1 MTGRSRTEPAGQVD
15 PAAPATAGAPTR
27 PHGPGPYPVVELA
40 GAQGPPT
47 DGERPAID
55 AVLFDFGHTL
65 FAHAPGPEVLAHE
78 AAALGHPLSTTEAAE
93 LWREIDAAA
102 MDPAEVA
109 RGRDLDGEVWRT
121 RWPVLYGLADRVA
134 PGLGAALDRSFH
146 DPWAWIPYQDTAAV
160 LEALAAAGVA
170 VGVVSNTGWDVRT
183 PFAVRGL
190 DRWVTSFT
198 LSYECG
204 AAKPDPA
211 IFHAA
216 CQALGTTP
224 ARTLMVGD
232 DAIADRGAH
241 AAGLAGVVLVDPTT
255 PRAAPHHLD
264 VVLDLT
270 RR

>member
-1 MTGRSRTEPAGQVD
+1 MNGPDPVGQAD
-15 PAAPATAGAPTR
+15 PAP
-27 PHGPGPYPVVELA
+27 PGPSTDRPRHPVVELA
-40 GAQGPPT
+40 PASHTPT
-47 DGERPAID
+47 DGASGAGAPTID

-78 AAALGHPLSTTEAAE
+78 AAALGHPLWPAEAAE

-121 RWPVLYGLADRVA
+121 RWPVLYGLADRVV
-134 PGLGAALDRSFH
+134 PGLGAAADRSFH
-146 DPWAWIPYQDTAAV
+146 DPWAWIPYQDTAGV
-160 LEALAAAGVA
+160 LEALAADGVA

-216 CQALGTTP
+216 CHALGTTP
-224 ARTLMVGD
+224 ERTLMVGD

-241 AAGLAGVVLVDPTT
+241 DAGLAGLVLVDPTT

-264 VVLDLT
+264 VVLGLI
-270 RR
+270 RG